1 MAVHVFGTLRTF
13 HRMKPTIILK
23 LCHNSKNYENL
34 DVEDNQMV
42 DIELN
47 YSQVTF
53 MAKKSKTRKIKKT
66 TR

>member
-1 MAVHVFGTLRTF
+1 
-13 HRMKPTIILK
+13 MKPTIILK

-53 MAKKSKTRKIKKT
+53 MAKKSKTRKTKKT

>member
-1 MAVHVFGTLRTF
+1 MAVHVFGTRRTF
-13 HRMKPTIILK
+13 HRRQPAIILK

-47 YSQVTF
+47 YSQVNF
-53 MAKKSKTRKIKKT
+53 MAKRSKTRKTRKT